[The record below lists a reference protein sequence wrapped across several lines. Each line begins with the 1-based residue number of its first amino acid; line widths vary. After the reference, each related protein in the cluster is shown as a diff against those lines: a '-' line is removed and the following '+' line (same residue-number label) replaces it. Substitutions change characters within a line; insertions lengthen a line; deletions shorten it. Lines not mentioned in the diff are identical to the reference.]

1 MKLRKTDYDK
11 NFIGFFLIDC
21 VVRKKD
27 KLYFVLEQEHD
38 EETNTPPKNKILSRV
53 ITCFDD
59 KNPENRWGYQDL
71 KGMQRLK
78 AGVSYQP
85 KEQFVGVSLND
96 HVYVLGSGDD
106 ELEDDLKG
114 SNSKQL
120 KAQNAPRSA
129 YKLRGG
135 ISRLRTIDG
144 LLWGCGLGRTVI
156 VREGR
161 NQWRYL
167 TDVIPYDYDKEKSGG
182 GFEDMDGFSAQDMYA
197 AGGQGDVWHYDGTKW
212 RRLPFPSNM
221 DLYTVCCAG
230 DGFVYIGAE
239 SGSVFKGRGNEW
251 KLISRGK
258 MSLPFR
264 DMVWHQGKVWGTSDY
279 GLWVV
284 EKDKVKEADVPD
296 KVRACSGHLS
306 VGDGVMLLAG
316 IYGAALHDGES
327 WQMIIDFGEL
337 D

>member
-1 MKLRKTDYDK
+1 MKLDRRSYEQYLE
-11 NFIGFFLIDC
+11 GFFLLDC

-27 KLYFVLEQEHD
+27 ILYFVVEQEYD
-38 EETNTPPKNKILSRV
+38 EETNKPPKSEIRTRV
-53 ITCFDD
+53 IVAVGR
-59 KNPENRWGYQDL
+59 PGVQPWGYADL
-71 KGMQRLK
+71 GGMQRLM

-96 HVYVLGSGDD
+96 HVYVHGSGDD
-106 ELEDDLKG
+106 KLEADIPNWNEHGAKG
-114 SNSKQL
+114 N
-120 KAQNAPRSA
+120 
-129 YKLRGG
+129 RGG
-135 ISRLRTIDG
+135 TRHLRTIG
-144 LLWGCGLGRTVI
+144 GYLYAIGGNRSVI
-156 VREGR
+156 RREGR
-161 NQWRYL
+161 EHWQFIGE
-167 TDVIPYDYDKEKSGG
+167 IPFDSHKDKGV
-182 GFEDMDGFSAQDMYA
+182 GFADMDGFSSQDMYA
-197 AGGQGDVWHYDGTKW
+197 AGGQGDVWHYNGTKW

-264 DMVWHQGKVWGTSDY
+264 DLVWHQGKVWGTSDY

-284 EKDKVKEADVPD
+284 ENDKVTEADVPD
-296 KVRACSGHLS
+296 KVRGCSGHLS

-316 IYGAALHDGES
+316 IYGAALNDGKS
-327 WQMIIDFGEL
+327 WQMIIDFGDL

>member
-1 MKLRKTDYDK
+1 MKLDK
-11 NFIGFFLIDC
+11 NSYKKCIDGFFLMDC

-27 KLYFVLEQEHD
+27 ILYFVFEQERD
-38 EETNTPPKNKILSRV
+38 EGKNAPPKNEVRTRV
-53 ITCFDD
+53 VYCINDSI
-59 KNPENRWGYQDL
+59 PEDIWGFSSF

-106 ELEDDLKG
+106 ELEDDIPNWYQHGPKG
-114 SNSKQL
+114 N
-120 KAQNAPRSA
+120 
-129 YKLRGG
+129 RGG
-135 ISRLRTIDG
+135 TRHLRTIDG
-144 LLWGCGLGRTVI
+144 YLYAIGGNRSVLR
-156 VREGR
+156 RERRERWQFVG
-161 NQWRYL
+161 
-167 TDVIPYDYDKEKSGG
+167 DIPFDSDKDKGV
-182 GFEDMDGFSAQDMYA
+182 GFGDMDGFSAQDMYA

-327 WQMIIDFGEL
+327 WQMIIDYGDL
-337 D
+337 G